1 MDGKMLLGREINVVF
16 AEENRK
22 KPSDMRARKKKVKVV
37 FPL

>member
-1 MDGKMLLGREINVVF
+1 MLLGREIVVVF

-22 KPSDMRARKKKVKVV
+22 KPADMRARGKNKVSVV